1 MSRFCHRSTQMLP
14 LLGLFGGIINGNFKP
29 SDVHQSQINS
39 RHVDKT
45 FKTSL
50 PYYKPYTSIMQCI
63 PLTSIIKALGNPT
76 IDYLSLDIE
85 GAELQ
90 VLESISF
97 DDVDIKVI
105 SVEVAKLGKIFDGT
119 YTNFKHLMKRNGYA
133 LYKTL
138 EFDEI
143 YVKNDFIH
151 SVNKFEL

>member
-1 MSRFCHRSTQMLP
+1 
-14 LLGLFGGIINGNFKP
+14 
-29 SDVHQSQINS
+29 
-39 RHVDKT
+39 
-45 FKTSL
+45 
-50 PYYKPYTSIMQCI
+50 MQCI

-119 YTNFKHLMKRNGYA
+119 YTNFKHLMKRNGYV

-151 SVNKFEL
+151 SINKFEL

>member
-1 MSRFCHRSTQMLP
+1 
-14 LLGLFGGIINGNFKP
+14 
-29 SDVHQSQINS
+29 
-39 RHVDKT
+39 
-45 FKTSL
+45 
-50 PYYKPYTSIMQCI
+50 MQCI
-63 PLTSIIKALGNPT
+63 PLTSIIKALGNPM

-105 SVEVAKLGKIFDGT
+105 SVEVAKLGKIFDRT

-151 SVNKFEL
+151 SINKFEL

>member
-1 MSRFCHRSTQMLP
+1 
-14 LLGLFGGIINGNFKP
+14 
-29 SDVHQSQINS
+29 
-39 RHVDKT
+39 
-45 FKTSL
+45 
-50 PYYKPYTSIMQCI
+50 MQCI

-143 YVKNDFIH
+143 YVKNDFIL
-151 SVNKFEL
+151 SINKFEL

>member
-1 MSRFCHRSTQMLP
+1 
-14 LLGLFGGIINGNFKP
+14 
-29 SDVHQSQINS
+29 
-39 RHVDKT
+39 
-45 FKTSL
+45 
-50 PYYKPYTSIMQCI
+50 MQCI

-97 DDVDIKVI
+97 HDVDIKVI

-151 SVNKFEL
+151 SINKFEL

>member
-1 MSRFCHRSTQMLP
+1 
-14 LLGLFGGIINGNFKP
+14 
-29 SDVHQSQINS
+29 
-39 RHVDKT
+39 
-45 FKTSL
+45 
-50 PYYKPYTSIMQCI
+50 MQCI
-63 PLTSIIKALGNPT
+63 PLTSIIKALGNPM

-119 YTNFKHLMKRNGYA
+119 YTNFKHLMKRNGYS

-151 SVNKFEL
+151 SINKFEL

>member
-1 MSRFCHRSTQMLP
+1 MLNGNK
-14 LLGLFGGIINGNFKP
+14 LVSKYFLGLFGGIINGKFKP
-29 SDVHQSQINS
+29 SDVHQSRLKS
-39 RHVDKT
+39 RNADQT
-45 FKTSL
+45 FKTAL
-50 PYYKPYTSIMQCI
+50 PYYKPYTSPMQCI

-105 SVEVAKLGKIFDGT
+105 SIEVSKLGKIFDGT
-119 YTNFKHLMKRNGYA
+119 FTNLKHLMKRNGYA
-133 LYKTL
+133 LFKTL

-143 YVKNDFIH
+143 YAKNDFLNSI
-151 SVNKFEL
+151 KKYEL